1 MKKELELKQNQELA
15 KLQMLSNKAKK
26 SGFPPGFT
34 TRGNQ
39 SYMSTSRSIIF

>member
-1 MKKELELKQNQELA
+1 MKKELELKQNQEIS
-15 KLQMLSNKAKK
+15 KLQMINNKAKK

-39 SYMSTSRSIIF
+39 SYLSTSRSIPI